1 MARTFARGT
10 VKAIAEG
17 IKAGPT
23 MPTSV
28 RCPVWTAD
36 RELAELR

>member
-1 MARTFARGT
+1 MATHFARGT